1 MAKKR
6 GKSFA
11 DKLARQLKQSM
22 GAWWSDEG
30 IQAINQIALQGEA
43 PALDGTEFSGLV
55 LRPCL
60 TFQHEMAVRD
70 FDEQGKDFDDLSPFV
85 YPELMRAWERYSVS
99 VEFSEAA
106 ASVAFDSEP
115 GYIQSVPLAG
125 LQELFPGCLALDVR
139 KLGVTLYNIAVD
151 VVFVYPSYNAL
162 ARHVALMF
170 VGVNQSLGFTFAYEA
185 RLVLKGATFGD
196 AARETNRVLDEE
208 RSLCLGGLSVEPSD
222 EFFSALDSEPE
233 LFAVTWRLLAVLCSD
248 RVELV
253 HQSWG
258 RGETLKVRPAKL
270 ESQQVVE
277 GVRVEGEPGADG
289 GRAGVGA
296 LTGEADGGRAGDE
309 RAGVGARA
317 GGGRA
322 SAGEPA
328 GAGARAGDGARAGA
342 GGGRAGDERAGRAS
356 AGEPAG
362 AGARA
367 GEADGERAGA
377 DRRAAGQE
385 GAGAA
390 GVGMPAQAGRQC
402 LPATSAMPRCE
413 GRQEERP
420 GYAVAALDGEA
431 FGSGCPSGV
440 AAPTGI
446 GESAGLGICSGEPA
460 YGVGASFATPVST
473 AGTAPGE
480 PDFAGMPVSC
490 AVESSDSS
498 ETALELELLHE
509 EVDRLRAELD
519 SQKASAAYREG
530 QLAQQASD
538 LREQVAALRVRSTL
552 METMNLPE
560 TPLEALQLA
569 ERAFADRII
578 VLPRARKSAEEFV
591 KGDPGEVWAVL
602 RSVAV
607 TLHSLLFCERERG
620 LANAF
625 RNRTGYEL
633 ALRDAKG
640 ANRNAAQKAERMVMY
655 EGTQR
660 DATMHIKGR
669 GTRKGESLRAHF
681 FVDYDKKKIVIVHC
695 GEHLTTDRTSS
706 M

>member
-1 MAKKR
+1 
-6 GKSFA
+6 
-11 DKLARQLKQSM
+11 
-22 GAWWSDEG
+22 
-30 IQAINQIALQGEA
+30 
-43 PALDGTEFSGLV
+43 
-55 LRPCL
+55 
-60 TFQHEMAVRD
+60 
-70 FDEQGKDFDDLSPFV
+70 
-85 YPELMRAWERYSVS
+85 
-99 VEFSEAA
+99 
-106 ASVAFDSEP
+106 
-115 GYIQSVPLAG
+115 
-125 LQELFPGCLALDVR
+125 
-139 KLGVTLYNIAVD
+139 
-151 VVFVYPSYNAL
+151 
-162 ARHVALMF
+162 
-170 VGVNQSLGFTFAYEA
+170 
-185 RLVLKGATFGD
+185 
-196 AARETNRVLDEE
+196 
-208 RSLCLGGLSVEPSD
+208 
-222 EFFSALDSEPE
+222 
-233 LFAVTWRLLAVLCSD
+233 
-248 RVELV
+248 
-253 HQSWG
+253 
-258 RGETLKVRPAKL
+258 
-270 ESQQVVE
+270 
-277 GVRVEGEPGADG
+277 
-289 GRAGVGA
+289 
-296 LTGEADGGRAGDE
+296 
-309 RAGVGARA
+309 
-317 GGGRA
+317 
-322 SAGEPA
+322 
-328 GAGARAGDGARAGA
+328 
-342 GGGRAGDERAGRAS
+342 
-356 AGEPAG
+356 
-362 AGARA
+362 
-367 GEADGERAGA
+367 
-377 DRRAAGQE
+377 
-385 GAGAA
+385 
-390 GVGMPAQAGRQC
+390 
-402 LPATSAMPRCE
+402 MPRCE

-420 GYAVAALDGEA
+420 GYAAAALDGEA

-480 PDFAGMPVSC
+480 
-490 AVESSDSS
+490 SDSAGVPAS
-498 ETALELELLHE
+498 CSAESGVPVETALELELLHE

-625 RNRTGYEL
+625 RDRTGYEL

-669 GTRKGESLRAHF
+669 GTRKGESLRVHF